1 MEQVGLEQGVQ
12 RVITF
17 TSGRM
22 NGGRGR
28 GAGEV
33 KKSKDMRLGTGLP
46 LKSIT
51 LELSSVGRGTPV
63 RHETVLSPCGHF

>member
-28 GAGEV
+28 GAGEE
-33 KKSKDMRLGTGLP
+33 GQ
-46 LKSIT
+46 SI
-51 LELSSVGRGTPV
+51 EDQEVSQASA
-63 RHETVLSPCGHF
+63 